1 MSKQEKM
8 IQVVKKLL
16 ALSQNNPSQEEAISA
31 ALKAQELMAKY
42 NIEEHQVLEKV
53 ECETIEES
61 IFNFKGTINDC
72 DNHKW
77 KLQLARIIADN
88 FKCEVYCSGSH
99 IIRFYG
105 YKQDSMVAKEV
116 FGSMYVIGDKLGR
129 RYKEQIK
136 KETGTTKGVYNSFIL
151 GFLKGIKEALD
162 KQCTALMIVT
172 PKEVKDSFA
181 EMSKSFTKTLN
192 ANVTTKG
199 RFNSDAFQSGVYEGR
214 NAAQARQLTA

>member
-1 MSKQEKM
+1 MAKKEKA
-8 IQVVKKLL
+8 IELVKKAL
-16 ALSQNNPSQEEAISA
+16 ALAGDNPNENEAIAA

-42 NIEEHQVLEKV
+42 NITEIDLMDRV

-61 IFNFKGTINDC
+61 IFNFKNNINDC

-77 KLQLARIIADN
+77 KFQLATIIAKN
-88 FKCEVYCSGSH
+88 FRCEVYCSGNH
-99 IIRFYG
+99 IIKFYG
-105 YKQDSMVAKEV
+105 YKKDSMIAKEV

-129 RYKEQIK
+129 RYKERAK

-172 PKEVKDSFA
+172 PKKVKDSYQELA
-181 EMSKSFTKTLN
+181 KSFTRTINSGVKTSN
-192 ANVTTKG
+192 FDN
-199 RFNSDAFQSGVYEGR
+199 DAFQSGIYEGR
-214 NAAQARQLTA
+214 NAMQAKQLAG

>member
-1 MSKQEKM
+1 MNKNEKM
-8 IQVVKKLL
+8 IQVIKKLL
-16 ALSQNNPSQEEAISA
+16 ALSQNNTSEEEAISA

-42 NIEEHQVLEKV
+42 NIEEYQLLEKV

-77 KLQLARIIADN
+77 KFQLAQIIAKN
-88 FKCEVYCSGSH
+88 FRCEVYCSGNH

-116 FGSMYVIGDKLGR
+116 FGSMYIIGDKLGR
-129 RYKEQIK
+129 RYKEKAK

-172 PKEVKDSFA
+172 PKEVKDSYK
-181 EMSKSFTKTLN
+181 EMSKNWTKSIN
-192 ANVTTKG
+192 AGVNTSN
-199 RFNSDAFQSGVYEGR
+199 FNHNAFQSGIYEGK
-214 NAAQARQLTA
+214 NAMQARQLTA